1 MLNANITLS
10 VENVTIKYS
19 SRVGLFKQFN
29 FTAVENVS
37 FKVEKGQTY
46 GVMGRNGC
54 GKSTL
59 LRVLAGVYKPT
70 SGRVLTNQI
79 KTRTLLTLGLGFDNT
94 LSGADN
100 AVLSMMLQGFSRRK
114 AKEYLPKVKEF
125 SELGD
130 FFEKPVKTYSSG
142 MRARLGFSTGIT
154 THTDLLLIDESLA
167 VGDKT
172 FNAKAEAAMLDKING
187 EQTVI
192 FVSHSGAQV
201 ERLCSKAVWLERGKV
216 LAEGDAKTVAA
227 EYAALKVNPTK
238 RF

>member
-1 MLNANITLS
+1 MLNKNIALS
-10 VENVTIKYS
+10 VEDVSIKYS
-19 SRVGLFKQFN
+19 SRVGLFKQFD

-37 FKVEKGQTY
+37 FNVEKGETY

-114 AKEYLPKVKEF
+114 ALAYLSQVKEF
-125 SELGD
+125 SELGE
-130 FFEKPVKTYSSG
+130 FFDKPVRTYSSG

-167 VGDKT
+167 VGDKN
-172 FNAKAEAAMLDKING
+172 FNKKAELAMMDRINSD
-187 EQTVI
+187 QTVV
-192 FVSHSGAQV
+192 FVSHSAEQV
-201 ERLCSKAVWLERGKV
+201 RRVCSRAIWLEKGIVKSEGCV
-216 LAEGDAKTVAA
+216 LEVADD
-227 EYAALKVNPTK
+227 YAVFQESVKN
-238 RF
+238 